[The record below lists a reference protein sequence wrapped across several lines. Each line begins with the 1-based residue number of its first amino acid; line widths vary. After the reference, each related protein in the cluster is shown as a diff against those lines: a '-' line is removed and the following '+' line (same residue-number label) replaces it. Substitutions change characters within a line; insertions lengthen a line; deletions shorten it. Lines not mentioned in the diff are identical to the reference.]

1 MRVVPLIFLLLPCL
15 PLHSQSF
22 EVGVYGGISYY
33 DGDLAPNRL
42 ELYFNTLRPAYGVF
56 LRGNV
61 IDWLALRGMYTHME
75 IMGDDELSNRTW
87 RGVNFQT
94 EINELSLMVEVNPF
108 EWPLF
113 GDRIQVLP
121 YLLGGAAIFSFN
133 PVTVIDGQELEL
145 QPIGTE
151 GRGLLR
157 YPEKYELTQWNLIG
171 GGGLKIRLSD
181 RWMLAFEGTGR
192 ITFTDDLDDVTG
204 NTFTYEDV
212 LNGNGPQAA
221 ELSRP
226 TFNPDRH
233 DPTRP
238 YRRGGPAKDYVI
250 TGGVTVSYLF
260 GPDIEGTGRGDV
272 ECPTW

>member
-1 MRVVPLIFLLLPCL
+1 MRFVPLFMLLYCL

-22 EVGVYGGISYY
+22 EVGVYGGLSYY
-33 DGDLAPNRL
+33 DGDLAPNKL
-42 ELYFNTLRPAYGVF
+42 SLYFNTLRPAYGAFIRANVIRWVS
-56 LRGNV
+56 LRG
-61 IDWLALRGMYTHME
+61 WYKHME

-94 EINELSLMVEVNPF
+94 DFDELGLGLEVN
-108 EWPLF
+108 LF
-113 GDRIQVLP
+113 RLYLFNDRIYAEP
-121 YLLGGAAIFSFN
+121 YVLGGAGVYRFN
-133 PVTVIDGQELEL
+133 PITVIEGRELEL

-151 GRGLLR
+151 GRGLPR
-157 YPEKYELTQWNLIG
+157 YPEKYELTQWEIIG
-171 GGGLKIRLSD
+171 GAGVKIRLSE
-181 RWMLAFEGTGR
+181 RWILGFDGTGR

-204 NTFTYEDV
+204 NSWTYEDV
-212 LNGNGPQAA
+212 LNGNGQQAA

-233 DPTRP
+233 NPSKP
-238 YRRGGPAKDYVI
+238 FRRGGKAKDYVM
-250 TGGVTVSYLF
+250 TGGVTISFLF